1 MSDKEILLK
10 LESKIIYERKRKT
23 LSQEQLAEMADVNM
37 RSISMIENGLS
48 NVKFLTLYKIANAL
62 NIEVKNLVDFHL

>member
-10 LESKIIYERKRKT
+10 LASKIIYERKRKT